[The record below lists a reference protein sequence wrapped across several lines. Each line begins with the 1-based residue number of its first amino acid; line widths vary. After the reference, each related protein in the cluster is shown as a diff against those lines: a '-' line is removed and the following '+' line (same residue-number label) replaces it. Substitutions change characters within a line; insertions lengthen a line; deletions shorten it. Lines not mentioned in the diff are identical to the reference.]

1 MITDEYT
8 KALEKFI
15 SAMQNVDSPTPDFMA
30 DAMADICK
38 ALRIGKVEM
47 LVYDNEAA
55 EHLGLANVHR
65 FYNCGSP
72 CLGEYVSKRIIT
84 ADEQIAVYRVTL
96 QNDTEPWTADERSR
110 IDIFIMLLST
120 FNGKFRLLT
129 LTHRLTFFDSDLN
142 MYNHRHFMMM
152 VRKLYKEETIDEFAA
167 IYFNLKRFSI
177 VNQQI
182 GRENGTR
189 VMKRFIG
196 MLESLTDC
204 SDECVCRIGG
214 DNFITLIKQDKLDAV
229 LDILNG
235 TGITY
240 DESRSERI
248 FISATAGVYV
258 IPDMDSF
265 ILPTDIMDRV
275 SMAFYLARGSA
286 KQDVVFFDDALL
298 ARSKQNNEITAC
310 FPKAI
315 EKQEFLVYYQPKVD
329 IRTRTVAGAEAL
341 CRWFHNGRLVP
352 PAEFIPVLE
361 QGRDICKLDFYMLD
375 TVCRDIRR
383 WLDTGIRAVRVS
395 VNLSRRHLSDMD
407 LLSHIVD
414 IINKH
419 KVPHEYI
426 EIELT
431 ETTTDVEFKDLKR
444 IISGLQEVGIATS
457 VDDFGI
463 GYSSLNLIKEV
474 PWDVLKLDKSLLP
487 DYEKDDPIQKS
498 IMFRHIVAMGREMG
512 VECIAEGVETKEQVR
527 LLEENRCDLAQGFY
541 FDRPLPIKEFET
553 RLIDDFKY
561 DR

>member
-30 DAMADICK
+30 DAMADLCRI
-38 ALRIGKVEM
+38 LRIGKVEM

-72 CLGEYVSKRIIT
+72 CLGEYISKRIIT
-84 ADEQIAVYRVTL
+84 ADEQIAVYRVTI
-96 QNDTEPWTADERSR
+96 QNDTESWTDDERSR

-275 SMAFYLARGSA
+275 SMAFYLAKGSA

-329 IRTRTVAGAEAL
+329 IRTRTVAGSEAL

-414 IINKH
+414 IIDKH

>member
-8 KALEKFI
+8 KALEKII

-30 DAMADICK
+30 DTMADLCRI
-38 ALRIGKVEM
+38 LRIGKVEM
-47 LVYDNEAA
+47 LVYNNEAA

-72 CLGEYVSKRIIT
+72 CLGEYISKRIIT
-84 ADEQIAVYRVTL
+84 ADEQIAVYRVTI
-96 QNDTEPWTADERSR
+96 QNDTEPWTDDERSR

-152 VRKLYKEETIDEFAA
+152 VRKLYKEESIDEFAA

-214 DNFITLIKQDKLDAV
+214 DNFITLIKQDKLDDV
-229 LDILNG
+229 LKLLGG

-275 SMAFYLARGSA
+275 SMAFHLAKGSA

-329 IRTRTVAGAEAL
+329 IRTRTVAGSEAL

-414 IINKH
+414 IIDKH

-527 LLEENRCDLAQGFY
+527 LLEENRCNLAQGFY

>member
-30 DAMADICK
+30 DAMADLCRI
-38 ALRIGKVEM
+38 LRIGKVEM

-72 CLGEYVSKRIIT
+72 CLGEYISKRILT
-84 ADEQIAVYRVTL
+84 ADEQIAVYRVTVG
-96 QNDTEPWTADERSR
+96 NDTEPWTDDERSR

-120 FNGKFRLLT
+120 FNGKFRLLS

-167 IYFNLKRFSI
+167 VYFNLRRFSI

-214 DNFITLIKQDKLDAV
+214 DNFITLIKQDKLDKV
-229 LDILNG
+229 LELLSG

-298 ARSKQNNEITAC
+298 AQSKQNNEITAC

-329 IRTRTVAGAEAL
+329 IRTRTVAGSEAL

-375 TVCRDIRR
+375 MVCRDIRR
-383 WLDTGIRAVRVS
+383 WLDTGMRAVRVS

-414 IINKH
+414 IIDKH
-419 KVPHEYI
+419 EVPHEYI

-431 ETTTDVEFKDLKR
+431 ETTTDVEFKELKR
-444 IISGLQEVGIATS
+444 IIRGLQEVGIATS

-512 VECIAEGVETKEQVR
+512 VECIAEGVETKEQVK

-541 FDRPLPIKEFET
+541 FDRPLPVKEFET
-553 RLIDDFKY
+553 RLVDDFKY

>member
-30 DAMADICK
+30 EAMTDICRI
-38 ALRIGKVEM
+38 LRIGKVEM

-72 CLGEYVSKRIIT
+72 CLGEYISKRILT
-84 ADEQIAVYRVTL
+84 ADEQIAVYRVTVG
-96 QNDTEPWTADERSR
+96 NDTEPWTDDERSR

-120 FNGKFRLLT
+120 FNGKFRLLS

-167 IYFNLKRFSI
+167 VYFNLRRFSI

-214 DNFITLIKQDKLDAV
+214 DNFITLIKQDKLDKV
-229 LDILNG
+229 LELLSG

-298 ARSKQNNEITAC
+298 AQSKQNNEITAC

-329 IRTRTVAGAEAL
+329 IRTRTVAGSEAL
-341 CRWFHNGRLVP
+341 CRWFHNERLVP

-375 TVCRDIRR
+375 MVCRDIRR
-383 WLDTGIRAVRVS
+383 WLDTGMRAVRVS

-414 IINKH
+414 IIDKH
-419 KVPHEYI
+419 EVPHEYI

-431 ETTTDVEFKDLKR
+431 ETTTDVEFKELKR
-444 IISGLQEVGIATS
+444 IIRGLQEVGIATS

-512 VECIAEGVETKEQVR
+512 VECIAEGVETKEQVK

-541 FDRPLPIKEFET
+541 FDRPLPVKEFET
-553 RLIDDFKY
+553 RLVDDFKY

>member
-1 MITDEYT
+1 MITDEYI

-15 SAMQNVDSPTPDFMA
+15 SVMQTADSPTPDFMA
-30 DAMADICK
+30 DSMSEICRI
-38 ALRIGKVEM
+38 LRIGKVEM

-72 CLGEYVSKRIIT
+72 CLGEYISKRIIT
-84 ADEQIAVYRVTL
+84 ADEQIAVYRVTIR
-96 QNDTEPWTADERSR
+96 NDTEPWTDEERSR

-167 IYFNLKRFSI
+167 VYFNLKRFSI

-204 SDECVCRIGG
+204 SEECVCRIGG

-229 LDILNG
+229 LDILSG

-248 FISATAGVYV
+248 FISASAGVYV

-275 SMAFYLARGSA
+275 SMAFYLARSSV

-298 ARSKQNNEITAC
+298 AKSKQDNEITAC

-361 QGRDICKLDFYMLD
+361 KSRDICKLDFYMLD

-383 WLDTGIRAVRVS
+383 WLDTGIRAERVS

-407 LLSHIVD
+407 LLRHIVD
-414 IINKH
+414 IIDKH

-541 FDRPLPIKEFET
+541 FDRPLPVKEFET